1 MLSRREA
8 LSMISAAA
16 LVGCQ
21 RPAQTATREWLI
33 FTTLLRVTLRA
44 GDRDRAAALC
54 NQVHEQLLA
63 TGPDLYGFGEGEL
76 GRVNALLAVGDRP
89 QVSPR
94 LARILRDADHWRA
107 RSGYR
112 FDPAIGGLIAL
123 WGLDDLMDTETS
135 RLPDAKRLEQA
146 LAARAS
152 GYTLSRLGV
161 LKAGNPPPRIDLGAI
176 AKGVLLG
183 EVMDMLRGTS
193 CQRALVDLGGDIGV
207 YANSRE
213 ETFRIAVANPSG
225 EKPKLAL
232 ELVSGEYVMTSGDYA
247 RYVEIDGKRYQ
258 HILDPTS
265 GWPVPPGAATVISD
279 DPVQADASAT
289 ALVVAGARAFEPVC
303 DAMGVNKALLI
314 DNAGAMH
321 TTPEIRERLL

>member
-1 MLSRREA
+1 MLSRRKA
-8 LSMISAAA
+8 LSMIGTAV

-21 RPAQTATREWLI
+21 RPAETVTREWLI

-44 GDRDRAAALC
+44 SDRDVAAALC
-54 NQVHEQLLA
+54 ENVHQQLLT
-63 TGPDLYGFGEGEL
+63 TGPDLYGFGAGEL
-76 GRVNALLAVGDRP
+76 GNINAMLASGDCP
-89 QVSPR
+89 QLSPR
-94 LARILRDADHWRA
+94 LSRILRDADQWRA

-112 FDPAIGGLIAL
+112 FDPAVGGLVEL
-123 WGLDDLMDTETS
+123 WGLDDLVDDKAS
-135 RLPDAKRLEQA
+135 RLPDSLQLEEA

-152 GYTLSRLGV
+152 GYALSDFGM
-161 LKAGNPPPRIDLGAI
+161 LKAGDPPPRIDLGAI

-183 EVMDMLRGTS
+183 EVMDMLRDTS

-207 YANSRE
+207 YARSPG

-225 EKPKLAL
+225 ERPKLAL
-232 ELVSGEYVMTSGDYA
+232 ELLAGEYVMTSGDYA
-247 RYVEIDGKRYQ
+247 RYVEIDGQRYQ

-289 ALVVAGARAFEPVC
+289 ALVVAGAKAFGPVC

-321 TTPEIRERLL
+321 TTPEMHERLL